1 MTHPTPA
8 PPLLAL
14 RQATLM
20 QNGVRILDNLSLQI
34 PDGEHCAIFGP
45 NGSGKSS
52 LIKLITRQWYPLAR
66 ADGSPPLSVFG
77 KSRWN
82 IFALRA
88 LLGIVSSDLHQDYA
102 HDPERH
108 GLELVLSGFFAGHG
122 LAGHHQ
128 VTPAM
133 QEAARR
139 ALALME
145 ALPLADKPL
154 SQMSTG
160 QARRI
165 LIARALVHTPRALL
179 LDEPTAGLDMVAARR
194 FLQTLRRLAQS
205 GTTVL
210 LVTHHVEEIL
220 PDINRVI
227 LLRSGAVFFD
237 GPKAEALASARLSDL
252 YDARVTVT
260 QTGDYFSAH
269 VADISRT
276 PG

>member
-1 MTHPTPA
+1 MTSPITT

-14 RQATLM
+14 SHATLV

-34 PDGEHCAIFGP
+34 PGGEHCAIFGP

-52 LIKLITRQWYPLAR
+52 LIKLMTRQWHPLAR
-66 ADGSPPLSVFG
+66 PGGSPSISVFG

-82 IFALRA
+82 VFALRA

-102 HDPERH
+102 RDPERR
-108 GLELVLSGFFAGHG
+108 GLELVLSGFFASHG
-122 LAGHHQ
+122 LAGHHD

-133 QEAARR
+133 QDAARR
-139 ALALME
+139 ALVQVE
-145 ALPLADKPL
+145 ALPLADKPV

-160 QARRI
+160 QARRV
-165 LIARALVHTPRALL
+165 LIARALVHSPRALL

-220 PDINRVI
+220 PEISRVV
-227 LLRSGAVFFD
+227 LLREGKVFFD
-237 GPKAEALASARLSDL
+237 GPKSEALTSARLSDL
-252 YDARVTVT
+252 YDAPILVA
-260 QTGDYFSAH
+260 QSGDYFSAS
-269 VADISRT
+269 VGDIIPPSE
-276 PG
+276 